1 MDLFHFG
8 ISSYRVQAPRE
19 MERNLPVYPNALDV
33 HENRDIIFTDS
44 TLKNT

>member
-1 MDLFHFG
+1 MDLLHFG

-19 MERNLPVYPNALDV
+19 VERNLRVYPDV
-33 HENRDIIFTDS
+33 HQNGDIIFTDS